1 MGLLQRA
8 VDVGK
13 PGVEVGAKA
22 VDHRN
27 DRTRNTRCNQ
37 PVFDGGGAGFVFQE
51 MHKKLGHS
59 KTPVE
64 DGWTCQPA
72 ITTGLNELV
81 KCAAEAGREPQA
93 GLN

>member
-22 VDHRN
+22 VDHSN

-51 MHKKLGHS
+51 MPRSSIGRVDMPPS
-59 KTPVE
+59 NYN
-64 DGWTCQPA
+64 W
-72 ITTGLNELV
+72 V
-81 KCAAEAGREPQA
+81 K
-93 GLN
+93 

>member
-22 VDHRN
+22 VDHSN

-51 MHKKLGHS
+51 MHKKLHRTGGHA
-59 KTPVE
+59 TQQLQL
-64 DGWTCQPA
+64 G
-72 ITTGLNELV
+72 
-81 KCAAEAGREPQA
+81 
-93 GLN
+93 